1 MIRNLPKILSIC
13 AGTCAILLSINSHAQ
28 DINVGGLNFNQETG
42 NFTDP
47 PKPDGGW
54 QALADLLKKIEPS
67 VNTAIPL
74 SASQIATRIANLIDK
89 DQAEDAIAIIKKRQE
104 TRDRFGDI
112 GTDVQLQYQ
121 YGRALSKLGQ
131 SQQAINVW
139 QKMTEEYPE
148 LPEPWNAIAI
158 EFARNGQLQLAQQA
172 LEMALVSDPNFTPA
186 LENLGHVQMRLAEQ
200 TLERAKASKAK

>member
-74 SASQIATRIANLIDK
+74 SASQIATRVANLIDK